1 VPHTPT
7 RSASKL
13 IRGTTPAAASVLTL
27 LLLAGCGSDGESTSA
42 SSSTST
48 TSSSVSSSS
57 SAASTPA
64 AAGSVSAAAQA
75 FAATLSSDQTTSLM
89 QEYSLT
95 NAEKWSN
102 LPQSL
107 LRGGEARIGLQ
118 LSTLSA
124 DQQTALAT
132 LLQTATGTTAGEGW
146 DEIQQLWNAD
156 DYLSENG
163 GGNDYGSGNYY
174 IAFLGAPG
182 DSGTWELQFGGHHL
196 AVANTYTNGALAG
209 ATPSFRGVEPF
220 GTFTENGTTN
230 QPLKSEQS
238 AFAAMLASLSTD
250 QQATAE
256 LSKTYSDLVL
266 KPGVDWQFPTTKEGI
281 QVSAL
286 SADQQ
291 ALVLAAIQTYV
302 GDIDDA
308 DAATIMA
315 KYTSELA
322 DTYVAFSGTTGLTE
336 QNDYVRI
343 DGPSVWIEFSMQHG
357 IVLSG
362 NHPHSVWRD
371 RTTDYGGTQS

>member
-1 VPHTPT
+1 
-7 RSASKL
+7 
-13 IRGTTPAAASVLTL
+13 
-27 LLLAGCGSDGESTSA
+27 
-42 SSSTST
+42 
-48 TSSSVSSSS
+48 
-57 SAASTPA
+57 
-64 AAGSVSAAAQA
+64 
-75 FAATLSSDQTTSLM
+75 
-89 QEYSLT
+89 
-95 NAEKWSN
+95 
-102 LPQSL
+102 
-107 LRGGEARIGLQ
+107 
-118 LSTLSA
+118 
-124 DQQTALAT
+124 
-132 LLQTATGTTAGEGW
+132 
-146 DEIQQLWNAD
+146 
-156 DYLSENG
+156 
-163 GGNDYGSGNYY
+163 
-174 IAFLGAPG
+174 
-182 DSGTWELQFGGHHL
+182 
-196 AVANTYTNGALAG
+196 
-209 ATPSFRGVEPF
+209 VEPF

-371 RTTDYGGTQS
+371 RTTDYGGTKS

>member
-1 VPHTPT
+1 VTDTPT

-13 IRGTTPAAASVLTL
+13 VRGTTPAAASVLTL

-42 SSSTST
+42 SSATSA
-48 TSSSVSSSS
+48 SSSS
-57 SAASTPA
+57 ASSSPAAASTPA

-89 QEYSLT
+89 QEYSLA

-102 LPQSL
+102 LPQAL

-118 LSTLSA
+118 LSSLSA
-124 DQQTALAT
+124 DQQTALAA
-132 LLQTATGTTAGEGW
+132 LLQTATGTATGEGW

-156 DYLSENG
+156 DYLADNG
-163 GGNDYGSGNYY
+163 GGSDYGSGNYY
-174 IAFLGAPG
+174 IAFLGTPG
-182 DSGTWELQFGGHHL
+182 DTGTWELQFGGHHL
-196 AVANTYTNGALAG
+196 ALANTYVDGGLVG

-220 GTFTENGTTN
+220 TTFDENGVTN
-230 QPLKSEQS
+230 SPLQSEQT
-238 AFAAMLASLSTD
+238 AFAAMLASFSSD

-281 QVSAL
+281 QASAL
-286 SADQQ
+286 SADQK
-291 ALVLAAIQTYV
+291 ALVLAAIRTYV

-315 KYTSELA
+315 KYTSELD
-322 DTYVAFSGTTGLTE
+322 DTYVAFSGTTALTE
-336 QNDYVRI
+336 ENDYVRI